1 MLLQHALFDKRLQV
15 FARSARGELQTH
27 SLRDSVT
34 ALPNRQMFEGTLATI
49 ARQLAARSPPAHR
62 GELHEVARL
71 CATDM
76 SAATVMWNLATA
88 SLRGR
93 ARGEPTP

>member
-1 MLLQHALFDKRLQV
+1 MATHNPSDLSTCTLPELL
-15 FARSARGELQTH
+15 RGGDWAGAEG
-27 SLRDSVT
+27 
-34 ALPNRQMFEGTLATI
+34 FEGTLATI

-76 SAATVMWNLATA
+76 SAATVLWNLATA

-93 ARGEPTP
+93 ARGEPPPRP